1 MDLPDYSN
9 NIMRGTFNM
18 KDDPKEISPEDQ
30 EKMLL
35 QLYRSY
41 DDANQDFLDTIKDNA
56 DCYQKLKDAK

>member
-1 MDLPDYSN
+1 
-9 NIMRGTFNM
+9 MRGTFNM

-35 QLYRSY
+35 QLYRYY